1 MCLLRVQQGPIHMVE
16 WAHPDSKSI
25 VHADYGLP
33 RQVQERIDL
42 AETIPS
48 AGLFFKLEIPFNED
62 VT

>member
-1 MCLLRVQQGPIHMVE
+1 MVE